1 MRLPDE
7 ATILILAGVAWV
19 MLAWM
24 LKMFIIIKTDA
35 DHGDD
40 ADADHGDAAD
50 ADADHGDAADADHG
64 DDADADHDDAAD
76 ADYGDAVEIPVAVL
90 MRADNHRPCRERWQA
105 KTLKISP
112 SGRAPSS
119 CSENKIVTVIITNRH
134 HCHPC

>member
-24 LKMFIIIKTDA
+24 LRMFIIIKTDA

-50 ADADHGDAADADHG
+50 ADADH
-64 DDADADHDDAAD
+64 
-76 ADYGDAVEIPVAVL
+76 GDAVEIPVAVL